1 MVQSPWVVLAVP
13 ACILIGFAFASVG
26 MALTT
31 FMRSWED
38 FEYVPAVTLPLFL
51 FSATFYPL
59 SQYGDWAWIVQ
70 ISPLYH
76 GVELVRAA
84 NLGTW
89 DNTII
94 AHVAVLVALTIV
106 GAGVAARRIE
116 RLLLT

>member
-1 MVQSPWVVLAVP
+1 MSINCSSAP
-13 ACILIGFAFASVG
+13 
-26 MALTT
+26 
-31 FMRSWED
+31 
-38 FEYVPAVTLPLFL
+38 PLFL